1 MDGWKDLKAAGSS
14 DDATAGLGKARQP
27 KEGWE
32 GQTYDGGGRG
42 DRLWRKRR
50 ALGRGAM
57 RYVAIE
63 RGFAGFGLGVGLSVK
78 TDQSAGLGS
87 GKGEQREG
95 RDRQARHTKKWL
107 VT

>member
-50 ALGRGAM
+50 ALGGRCDMSLSKG
-57 RYVAIE
+57 
-63 RGFAGFGLGVGLSVK
+63 GLL
-78 TDQSAGLGS
+78 ALGWEL
-87 GKGEQREG
+87 GCR
-95 RDRQARHTKKWL
+95 
-107 VT
+107 